1 MVDKLLRI
9 RRSVPGY
16 VPGRTGSRTPLAGGR
31 LRRLSERVHNV
42 SRQVRHGRLGSG
54 VWPGFV

>member
-1 MVDKLLRI
+1 MADTLIRI

-16 VPGRTGSRTPLAGGR
+16 VPDRTGNRSCLAGGR
-31 LRRLSERVHNV
+31 LRRPSKRVHND
-42 SRQVRHGRLGSG
+42 SRQARYSRLGSG